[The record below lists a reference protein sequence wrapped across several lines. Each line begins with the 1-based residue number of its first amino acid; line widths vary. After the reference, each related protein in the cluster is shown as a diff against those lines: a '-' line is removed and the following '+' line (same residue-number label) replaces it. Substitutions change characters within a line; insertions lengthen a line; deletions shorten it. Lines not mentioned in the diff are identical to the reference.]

1 MTPQDLV
8 TTENGVYR
16 RSLCMLP
23 YLHASLFLIDET
35 RASSRTRMNASDST
49 EDPRIGQI
57 LFGYKVIREV
67 GRGAM
72 GIVYEAHNSAIGQ
85 RAAVKVLSSSGSG
98 SSKQSERLLSEARAA
113 SAVPHSG
120 IVKIFNGG
128 QLPSGEAFLIMEF
141 LDGESLQARLDRLY
155 GEKKRLATEDV
166 ARVGAEIASALA
178 AVHQR
183 NIVHRDLKPA
193 NLLLVPES
201 GAPGGE
207 RVRIVDFGIA
217 KFVEDETTASTAQL
231 GLVGTARYASPE
243 QFGSD
248 HKVGPHSDVYSMGV
262 ILFELVCG
270 EVPFSGSQD
279 ALRYQHLKKE
289 APSLK
294 RLAPSCPDALQ
305 NLVHQMLAKEPSVR
319 PSMGEVA
326 TRLRSLFQPAERS
339 SSSLAVRTRWALAIF
354 GGAALVGAVAIGI
367 DLVRHPAKS
376 DVPAHLDAG
385 PTHHDAPNLPTVDI
399 NSARAKALA
408 TLLEGLRERDVLLR
422 LRAAHGLSRLAE
434 PTTRPW
440 LLPLLQ
446 DPDIRVQVSA
456 VRALDSLRTGA
467 SRKAIQEALD
477 KSASPQVQLAAL
489 ESLLDQGMSDTN
501 GRLNKLLSS
510 QDPEVRQQAMIL
522 FALRG
527 DSAIRTQVHRLIPTL
542 PTDVQASVLGRLARH
557 GDRLAQE
564 MLRKMLPPVLRRD
577 GELLIAEELLSS
589 GEELGRTAL
598 EACAKSNDALKLR
611 AARVLAEHDDPSYF
625 DLFRE
630 VLRPERALSERL
642 LAVEGMGASRI
653 PRGVPILYPLLM
665 SQESPLRLRLATAEA
680 ILLSSQL
687 DPDRMQL
694 NVLLW
699 AEQALADSRWTV
711 RAQATTPLADAQPH
725 FALPLLAKAIR
736 DSQPE
741 VRQSAAASLG
751 RTKSKDAI
759 PLLRGV
765 LDDRVGP
772 VRREALHSLGS
783 IGNHLRKQGES
794 VDGLATELTSRRKK
808 GDVDDQL
815 STVGALASLGDET
828 AVLELQGQLK
838 SSFPEVRFSAARML
852 AERGHKEAIPELQT
866 VATGTG
872 PRAVQAS
879 LLLQRLGEKSKL
891 DLRSL
896 LTSSNSRT
904 RVDAVAALGQLP
916 FADALSLF
924 RITLSDS
931 SPQVRD
937 AMVSALATH
946 SLSGVDASLAMLRL
960 LARDRDA
967 QVRSHAAMI
976 LLRALPSAQAEKQPQ
991 RAAAAYLSG
1000 ETKDLLNRAIE
1011 TPAAL
1016 MGELDAYVTTS
1027 AACADKKQDLARVLF
1042 AKVTDMAARK
1052 RLIGLCLRD
1061 GVALSQTAQELL
1073 ITDDDL
1079 KPEPTPPLAPIGVS
1093 QGGLG
1098 TGQTAQQSALPVP
1111 AVVPSTPVKPERQ
1124 IRNKEIRLPKKVTD
1138 AIPPPEQLAE

>member
-1 MTPQDLV
+1 MT
-8 TTENGVYR
+8 
-16 RSLCMLP
+16 
-23 YLHASLFLIDET
+23 
-35 RASSRTRMNASDST
+35 ASDAT
-49 EDPRIGQI
+49 TDPLIGQT
-57 LFGYKVIREV
+57 LFGYRVIREV

-72 GIVYEAHNSAIGQ
+72 GIVYEAHNSVIGQ
-85 RAAVKVLSSSGSG
+85 RAAVKVLSVSGSG
-98 SSKQSERLLSEARAA
+98 SVKQSERLLAEARAA

-120 IVKIFNGG
+120 VVKIFNGG

-155 GEKKRLATEDV
+155 DENKRLDPEDV
-166 ARVGAEIASALA
+166 ARIGAEIASAFA

-193 NLLLVPES
+193 NILLVPES
-201 GAPGGE
+201 GAPAGE

-231 GLVGTARYASPE
+231 DLVGTARYASPE
-243 QFGSD
+243 QFGSN

-262 ILFELVCG
+262 ILFELICG
-270 EVPFSGSQD
+270 EVPFSGNQD

-289 APSLK
+289 APALRS
-294 RLAPSCPDALQ
+294 LAPGCPDALQ

-319 PSMGEVA
+319 PSMDEVA
-326 TRLRSLFQPAERS
+326 TRLRSLFHSAERGGS
-339 SSSLAVRTRWALAIF
+339 RLTVQTRRALAIF
-354 GGAALVGAVAIGI
+354 GGATLVGAMAIGI
-367 DLVRHPAKS
+367 NFVRHPAKS
-376 DVPAHLDAG
+376 ADVPARLDAG
-385 PTHHDAPNLPTVDI
+385 PTHHDAPALPIVDI

-408 TLLEGLRERDVLLR
+408 TLLEGLRERDALLR

-446 DPDIRVQVSA
+446 DPDIRVQVGA
-456 VRALDSLRTGA
+456 VRALGSLRTGA

-477 KSASPQVQLAAL
+477 KSGSPQVQLAAI

-501 GRLNKLLSS
+501 GRLSRLLSS
-510 QDPEVRQQAMIL
+510 QDPEVHRQAMIL

-527 DSAIRTQVHRLIPTL
+527 DAATRTQVHRLVPTL
-542 PTDVQASVLGRLARH
+542 PPELQSSVLGRLARH

-564 MLRKMLPPVLRRD
+564 MLRNMLPPELRQD
-577 GELLIAEELLSS
+577 VDLLIAEELLSS

-611 AARVLAEHDDPSYF
+611 AARALAEHDDPSFF
-625 DLFRE
+625 DFFRE
-630 VLRPERALSERL
+630 VLRPERSLSERL

-759 PLLRGV
+759 PLLRSV
-765 LDDRVGP
+765 LDDRVGS

-808 GDVDDQL
+808 GDAEDQL
-815 STVGALASLGDET
+815 SAVGALASLGDET
-828 AVLELQGQLK
+828 AVSELQGQLK
-838 SSFPEVRFSAARML
+838 SSFPEARFAAARML

-866 VATGTG
+866 VAAGTG
-872 PRAVQAS
+872 PRAVHAA
-879 LLLQRLGEKSKL
+879 LLLQRLGVKSKL
-891 DLRSL
+891 DLRGL
-896 LTSSNSRT
+896 LASPNSKT
-904 RVDAVAALGQLP
+904 RADAVAELGQLP
-916 FADALSLF
+916 FSDALALF
-924 RITLSDS
+924 RIALSDS

-937 AMVSALATH
+937 GMVSALATH
-946 SLSGVDASLAMLRL
+946 ALSGVDASLAMLRT

-976 LLRALPSAQAEKQPQ
+976 LLRALPTAQAEKQPQ
-991 RAAAAYLSG
+991 RSAAAYLNG
-1000 ETKDLLNRAIE
+1000 ETKDLLNRANE
-1011 TPAAL
+1011 TPTAPL
-1016 MGELDAYVTTS
+1016 GEVDAYVMTS
-1027 AACADKKQDLARVLF
+1027 AACVDKKQDLARVLF

-1052 RLIGLCLRD
+1052 RLLGLCARD
-1061 GVALSQTAQELL
+1061 GVTLSQTAQELL
-1073 ITDDDL
+1073 IIDEDL
-1079 KPEPTPPLAPIGVS
+1079 KPESTPILAPLGV
-1093 QGGLG
+1093 QQAGV
-1098 TGQTAQQSALPVP
+1098 TPGQTTQPSAVP
-1111 AVVPSTPVKPERQ
+1111 APAVAPSTPVKPERQ

-1138 AIPPPEQLAE
+1138 AIPPPEQLPE